1 MKYLSLAALIML
13 CTSGFVRA
21 ESKHLT
27 LGDISKI
34 DTKNKSITVSDAIS
48 YEIGELGD
56 LGSNRSPRSGGGGG
70 GGARGGSVGGGGGRR
85 GRSGGGAPT
94 AVRGASAPIPM
105 EFKVMVSSK
114 TVIKDGENEIE
125 IKFED
130 LKVGD
135 RLQVF
140 SPKGGTKV
148 DATEI
153 IRTPK
158 SDQ

>member
-1 MKYLSLAALIML
+1 ML
-13 CTSGFVRA
+13 CFSGFTRG

-56 LGSNRSPRSGGGGG
+56 LGSNRSPRSGG

-125 IKFED
+125 PRD
-130 LKVGD
+130 RGGDVGD
-135 RLQVF
+135 IGAR
-140 SPKGGTKV
+140 
-148 DATEI
+148 
-153 IRTPK
+153 
-158 SDQ
+158 

>member
-1 MKYLSLAALIML
+1 MKWLMSLAAATMFCI
-13 CTSGFVRA
+13 TAFGA
-21 ESKHLT
+21 ESKFVT

-34 DTKNKSITVSDAIS
+34 DAKNKSITVSDAIS
-48 YEIGELGD
+48 YNIAELGNV
-56 LGSNRSPRSGGGGG
+56 GSVNAGRGGGGG
-70 GGARGGSVGGGGGRR
+70 VSVRGGGGRR
-85 GRSGGGAPT
+85 GGGGAPRG
-94 AVRGASAPIPM
+94 VRGSSAPIPM
-105 EFKVMVSSK
+105 EFKVMISSK
-114 TVIKDGENEIE
+114 TVLKEGEND

-140 SPKGGTKV
+140 SAKGGTKLE
-148 DATEI
+148 ASEI

>member
-1 MKYLSLAALIML
+1 MKCLSLAALIML
-13 CTSGFVRA
+13 SISGFTRA

-48 YEIGELGD
+48 YEIAELGD
-56 LGSNRSPRSGGGGG
+56 LGSNRSPRSGGGAGG
-70 GGARGGSVGGGGGRR
+70 VSVRGGDGRR
-85 GRSGGGAPT
+85 GRPGGAP
-94 AVRGASAPIPM
+94 VRGASAPIPM

-114 TVIKDGENEIE
+114 TVIKDGEHE

-148 DATEI
+148 DAAEI

-158 SDQ
+158 RDQ

>member
-1 MKYLSLAALIML
+1 MKCLSLAALLML
-13 CTSGFVRA
+13 CISSFARA
-21 ESKHLT
+21 ESKYLT

-48 YEIGELGD
+48 YEIAELGD
-56 LGSNRSPRSGGGGG
+56 LGSNRSPRGGGGG
-70 GGARGGSVGGGGGRR
+70 GGGVSVRGGGGRR
-85 GRSGGGAPT
+85 GRGGGGGAP
-94 AVRGASAPIPM
+94 VRGASAPIPM

-114 TVIKDGENEIE
+114 TVIKEGENE

-140 SPKGGTKV
+140 SPKGGTKL
-148 DATEI
+148 DASEI

-158 SDQ
+158 SEQ

>member
-1 MKYLSLAALIML
+1 MKCLSLAALIML
-13 CTSGFVRA
+13 CASGFARA

-27 LGDISKI
+27 LGDITKI

-48 YEIGELGD
+48 YEIAELGD
-56 LGSNRSPRSGGGGG
+56 LGSTRSPRGGGGG
-70 GGARGGSVGGGGGRR
+70 GGGGGVSARGGGGRR
-85 GRSGGGAPT
+85 GRSGGAPGG
-94 AVRGASAPIPM
+94 VRGASAPIPM

-114 TVIKDGENEIE
+114 TVIKDGENEI
-125 IKFED
+125 KFED

-140 SPKGGTKV
+140 SAKGGTKV

-153 IRTPK
+153 IRSPK
-158 SDQ
+158 DQ

>member
-13 CTSGFVRA
+13 CISGFARA

-48 YEIGELGD
+48 YEIAELGD

-70 GGARGGSVGGGGGRR
+70 GGAGGVSVRGGDGRR
-85 GRSGGGAPT
+85 VRPGGGA

-114 TVIKDGENEIE
+114 TVIKDGENE

-153 IRTPK
+153 IRAPK

>member
-1 MKYLSLAALIML
+1 MKCLSLAALIML
-13 CTSGFVRA
+13 CFSGFTRG

-56 LGSNRSPRSGGGGG
+56 LGSNRSPRSGGGG
-70 GGARGGSVGGGGGRR
+70 ARGGSVGGGGGRR

-105 EFKVMVSSK
+105 EFKVMVSPK
-114 TVIKDGENEIE
+114 TVIKDGENE

>member
-1 MKYLSLAALIML
+1 MKCLSLAALIML
-13 CTSGFVRA
+13 CFSGFTRG

-56 LGSNRSPRSGGGGG
+56 LGRNRSPRSGG

-114 TVIKDGENEIE
+114 TVIKDGENEI
-125 IKFED
+125 KFED

-153 IRTPK
+153 IRSPK

>member
-1 MKYLSLAALIML
+1 MKCLSLAALIML
-13 CTSGFVRA
+13 CISGFTRA

-34 DTKNKSITVSDAIS
+34 DAKNKSITVSDAIS
-48 YEIGELGD
+48 YEIAELGD

-70 GGARGGSVGGGGGRR
+70 GGAGGVSVRGGDGRR
-85 GRSGGGAPT
+85 GRPGGAP
-94 AVRGASAPIPM
+94 VRGASAPIPM

-114 TVIKDGENEIE
+114 TVIKDGENEI
-125 IKFED
+125 KFED

-148 DATEI
+148 EAAEI

-158 SDQ
+158 NDQ

>member
-1 MKYLSLAALIML
+1 MKCLSLAALIML
-13 CTSGFVRA
+13 CFSGFTRG

-56 LGSNRSPRSGGGGG
+56 LGSNRSPRSGGGG
-70 GGARGGSVGGGGGRR
+70 ARGGSVGGGGGRR

-105 EFKVMVSSK
+105 EFKVMVSPK
-114 TVIKDGENEIE
+114 TVIKDGENE

-153 IRTPK
+153 IHTPK

>member
-1 MKYLSLAALIML
+1 MKCLSLAALIML
-13 CTSGFVRA
+13 CFSGFTRG

-56 LGSNRSPRSGGGGG
+56 LGSNRSPRSGG

-114 TVIKDGENEIE
+114 TVIKDGENEI
-125 IKFED
+125 KFED

-153 IRTPK
+153 IRSPK